1 MLELFL
7 APAFAV
13 GGSTE
18 IVASAPE
25 ELPRPVARMLSA
37 AVRMDDETQL
47 DAVVATAKSAYPE
60 YVAEID
66 ALVADLRT
74 PVEPLRI
81 ATLIVP
87 APEPVEFEPPDY
99 WEDRHAE
106 LTLNAAETSGNTD
119 TLYLG
124 LHGKLNLMR
133 KAQIH
138 RLEASANTA
147 EANGVESQN
156 SWSGSYQLDTLWTDA
171 YFGYVRGSWRHDD
184 FAGFETDAFAG
195 VGAGAYILQTETLSL
210 RSELGPG
217 YRYLDLANEDRRI
230 HAVGLYGAAEFD
242 WLLDEHW
249 TLEVDTNVNLSGPTS
264 TIHPT
269 MRLNTSVSE
278 RISAGVSYD
287 LRYETDP
294 PLMSENL
301 DRILKFD
308 VKYSY

>member
-1 MLELFL
+1 MLEMFL
-7 APAFAV
+7 VPAFAA

-18 IVASAPE
+18 IVASLPE
-25 ELPRPVARMLSA
+25 QLPRPVARMISA
-37 AVRMDDETQL
+37 AMRTDDEAQL
-47 DAVVATAKSAYPE
+47 AAVIDAAKAAYPGFS
-60 YVAEID
+60 AEID
-66 ALVADLRT
+66 ALVADLQT

-81 ATLIVP
+81 APLIVP
-87 APEPVEFEPPDY
+87 APEPVEFEPPGY
-99 WEDRHAE
+99 WEDLHAE
-106 LTLNAAETSGNTD
+106 LTLNAAETRGNTD

-138 RLEASANTA
+138 RVEAYANTA
-147 EANGVESQN
+147 EANGVENQN
-156 SWSGSYQLDTLWTDA
+156 NLGASYQLETLWTDA
-171 YFGYVRGSWRHDD
+171 YFGYVRGSWRRDD
-184 FAGFETDAFAG
+184 FAGFRTDAFAG
-195 VGAGAYILQTETLSL
+195 IGAGAYILQTDTMTL

-217 YRYLDLANEDRRI
+217 YRYLDIAEEDRRI

-242 WLLDEHW
+242 WLIAEDW
-249 TLEVDTNVNLSGPTS
+249 TFEVDTNVNLSGPTS

-269 MRLNTSVSE
+269 MRLNTSVSDS
-278 RISAGVSYD
+278 ISAGLSYD